1 MPVLI
6 VYVLCGTETKIY
18 IKMAEIK
25 NDKIEDLIF
34 PLLPAPIILC
44 TLSGGGCPWSVKPGV
59 PNSGSVH
66 PVTGL
71 SGHGLPQSVPLGV
84 IRSCLRAVVCSERD
98 P

>member
-25 NDKIEDLIF
+25 NDKTEDLIF
-34 PLLPAPIILC
+34 PPLPTPVILC
-44 TLSGGGCPWSVKPGV
+44 TLWGVCPGSVKPGV